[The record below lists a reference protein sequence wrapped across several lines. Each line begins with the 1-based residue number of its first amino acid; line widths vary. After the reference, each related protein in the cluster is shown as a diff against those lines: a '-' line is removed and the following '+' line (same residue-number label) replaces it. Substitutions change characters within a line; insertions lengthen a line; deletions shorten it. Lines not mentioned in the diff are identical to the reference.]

1 MKTPILLN
9 LYNRPNYTLKL
20 INSLSM
26 VKPKKIYIS
35 IDGPKNKIDEKKIK
49 KVLKVTKNIKWK
61 CKKIYKF
68 NKKTL
73 VARILFQVRLSGF

>member
-35 IDGPKNKIDEKKIK
+35 IDGPKNKIDEKK
-49 KVLKVTKNIKWK
+49 N
-61 CKKIYKF
+61 
-68 NKKTL
+68 
-73 VARILFQVRLSGF
+73 